1 MFLLRMISSTCNYKG
16 FVRSVLN
23 DKRVYLSSV
32 HLRKNANQTSTYRYV
47 FHLVFSLDPYNPINV
62 VGTKVLLLLLFFY
75 LLQVNIL
82 LSENDVKN
90 AEKILVHVRKR
101 FPENVDV
108 LVSLGLM
115 KSAQA
120 KFNEARTIE
129 RSFWFWYKLHPTFE
143 PFEHASDW

>member
-1 MFLLRMISSTCNYKG
+1 MLWLQKYFLLFI
-16 FVRSVLN
+16 
-23 DKRVYLSSV
+23 
-32 HLRKNANQTSTYRYV
+32 
-47 FHLVFSLDPYNPINV
+47 
-62 VGTKVLLLLLFFY
+62 FFY
-75 LLQVNIL
+75 LFQVNIL